1 MPYKPEHKQA
11 TRKRIIESARIL
23 FNRCGVADVSIDQ
36 IMSEAGLTRGGFYHH
51 FKNKEELFAEAVTN
65 FLHGQGAEM
74 RSNAGVN
81 TAQPGLETVQR
92 MINGYLSTEHLGDL
106 DGQCPLIA
114 LPSDISRAG
123 DQVKESYQQL
133 LEAMIELFENNLIES
148 DSEKTS
154 GHRKKALT
162 LATMCVGGMVLAR
175 TLPDQHLADEL
186 RNAARDSALAM
197 LNI

>member
-11 TRKRIIESARIL
+11 TRKRIVESARVL
-23 FNRCGVADVSIDQ
+23 FNRGGVADVSIDQ

-81 TAQPGLETVQR
+81 TAQPGLETIQR

-123 DQVKESYQQL
+123 DTVRESYQRL
-133 LEAMIELFENNLIES
+133 LEAMIGLFESNLGKS
-148 DSEKTS
+148 P
-154 GHRKKALT
+154 GHREKALT
-162 LATMCVGGMVLAR
+162 LATICVGGMVLAR
-175 TLPDQHLADEL
+175 TLPDQNLADEL

-197 LNI
+197 LNM

>member
-11 TRKRIIESARIL
+11 TRKRIVESARVL
-23 FNRCGVADVSIDQ
+23 FNRGGIADVSIDQ

-74 RSNAGVN
+74 RANAGVN
-81 TAQPGLETVQR
+81 SAQPGLETIQR
-92 MINGYLSTEHLGDL
+92 MVNGYLSTEHLGDL
-106 DGQCPLIA
+106 DSQCPLIA

-123 DQVKESYQQL
+123 DTVRESYQQL
-133 LEAMIELFENNLIES
+133 LEAMIGLFESNLGKS
-148 DSEKTS
+148 PD
-154 GHRKKALT
+154 HRKKALT

-175 TLPDQHLADEL
+175 TLPDKSLADEL

-197 LNI
+197 LNM

>member
-11 TRKRIIESARIL
+11 TRKRIVESARIL
-23 FNRCGVADVSIDQ
+23 FNQCGVADVSIDQ

-51 FKNKEELFAEAVTN
+51 FKNKEDLFAEAVTN

-74 RSNAGVN
+74 RSNAGVD
-81 TAQPGLETVQR
+81 TAQPGLETIQR
-92 MINGYLSTEHLGDL
+92 MINGYLSPEHLGDL

-123 DQVKESYQQL
+123 DRVKASYQQL
-133 LEAMIELFENNLIES
+133 LEAMIGLFESNL
-148 DSEKTS
+148 EKS
-154 GHRKKALT
+154 PGHREKALT

-175 TLPDQHLADEL
+175 TLPDQNLADEL

>member
-11 TRKRIIESARIL
+11 TRKRIIESARVL

-36 IMSEAGLTRGGFYHH
+36 IMSKAGLTRGGFYHH

-81 TAQPGLETVQR
+81 TAQPGLETIQR
-92 MINGYLSTEHLGDL
+92 MINGYLSTDHLGDL

-123 DQVKESYQQL
+123 DTVKESYQQL
-133 LEAMIELFENNLIES
+133 LEAMVGLFESNLG
-148 DSEKTS
+148 KGP
-154 GHRKKALT
+154 GHRDKALT

-197 LNI
+197 LNL